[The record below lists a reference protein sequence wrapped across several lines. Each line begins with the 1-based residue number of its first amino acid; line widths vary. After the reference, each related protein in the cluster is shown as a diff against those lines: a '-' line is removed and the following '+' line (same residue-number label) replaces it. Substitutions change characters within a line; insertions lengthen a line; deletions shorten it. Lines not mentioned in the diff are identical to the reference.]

1 MYISFPLRACGLND
15 VLFFFLPKMDILRC
29 GGVHSLTCGS
39 TGRICKKTYIIRLYF
54 FSDGANS
61 FDLARDERNIDNI
74 QSTLYFIRCIREGFL
89 IIMHCLKHLP
99 TPVWGSAHLKG

>member
-1 MYISFPLRACGLND
+1 MWFKRCT
-15 VLFFFLPKMDILRC
+15 FFFPAKD
-29 GGVHSLTCGS
+29 G
-39 TGRICKKTYIIRLYF
+39 YIAVWGCTFPYLWEYWPDLQENVNNKALF

>member
-1 MYISFPLRACGLND
+1 MWFKRCT
-15 VLFFFLPKMDILRC
+15 FFFFPAKD
-29 GGVHSLTCGS
+29 G
-39 TGRICKKTYIIRLYF
+39 YIAVWGCTFPYLWEYWPQENVNNKALF

-61 FDLARDERNIDNI
+61 FDLARDERNIDSI

-89 IIMHCLKHLP
+89 IIMHYLKHLP